1 MAKMYI
7 MGKYSEKAFLGFLK
21 DPTTDRK
28 AAVEK
33 LTSAAGGKM
42 LSMDIVRGPYDFIVV
57 AEMANFETFAAVKL
71 AVESTG
77 AVREL
82 VALEAMDLTG
92 AAKGYLNP
100 VKNRSNLKIVTKAT
114 LFLRIICF
122 NIKLIFL
129 YLCKLNLRLQII

>member
-57 AEMANFETFAAVKL
+57 AEMENFETFAAIKL

-82 VALEAMDLTG
+82 VALEAMDLTS
-92 AAKGYLNP
+92 AAK
-100 VKNRSNLKIVTKAT
+100 KAGELT
-114 LFLRIICF
+114 G
-122 NIKLIFL
+122 NYKAPG
-129 YLCKLNLRLQII
+129 Q

>member
-42 LSMDIVRGPYDFIVV
+42 LSIDIVRGLYDFIVV
-57 AEMANFETFAAVKL
+57 AEMANFATFAAVKL

-92 AAKGYLNP
+92 AAK
-100 VKNRSNLKIVTKAT
+100 KAGELT
-114 LFLRIICF
+114 G
-122 NIKLIFL
+122 NYKAPG
-129 YLCKLNLRLQII
+129 Q

>member
-57 AEMANFETFAAVKL
+57 AEMANFETTNDIRGGEPQLILSSSFRYL
-71 AVESTG
+71 
-77 AVREL
+77 VRCL
-82 VALEAMDLTG
+82 
-92 AAKGYLNP
+92 
-100 VKNRSNLKIVTKAT
+100 
-114 LFLRIICF
+114 
-122 NIKLIFL
+122 
-129 YLCKLNLRLQII
+129 

>member
-57 AEMANFETFAAVKL
+57 AEMENFEAFAAVKL

-77 AVREL
+77 SVREL
-82 VALEAMDLTG
+82 VALEAMDLTS
-92 AAKGYLNP
+92 AAK
-100 VKNRSNLKIVTKAT
+100 KAGELT
-114 LFLRIICF
+114 G
-122 NIKLIFL
+122 NYKAPG
-129 YLCKLNLRLQII
+129 Q

>member
-57 AEMANFETFAAVKL
+57 AEMANFETFALSSSYVSL
-71 AVESTG
+71 
-77 AVREL
+77 
-82 VALEAMDLTG
+82 
-92 AAKGYLNP
+92 
-100 VKNRSNLKIVTKAT
+100 
-114 LFLRIICF
+114 LFLPVIGLSYMSAVLFPFPWSIWMS
-122 NIKLIFL
+122 KAL
-129 YLCKLNLRLQII
+129 

>member
-21 DPTTDRK
+21 DPMTDRK

-57 AEMANFETFAAVKL
+57 AEMENFETFAAIKL

-82 VALEAMDLTG
+82 VALEAMDLTS
-92 AAKGYLNP
+92 AAK
-100 VKNRSNLKIVTKAT
+100 KAGELT
-114 LFLRIICF
+114 G
-122 NIKLIFL
+122 NYKAPG
-129 YLCKLNLRLQII
+129 Q

>member
-57 AEMANFETFAAVKL
+57 AEMANFEVFAAVKL

-82 VALEAMDLTG
+82 VALEAMDLSG
-92 AAKGYLNP
+92 AAK
-100 VKNRSNLKIVTKAT
+100 KASELT
-114 LFLRIICF
+114 G
-122 NIKLIFL
+122 NYKAPG
-129 YLCKLNLRLQII
+129 Q

>member
-1 MAKMYI
+1 MAKRYI
-7 MGKYSEKAFLGFLK
+7 MGKYSEKAFLGLLK
-21 DPTTDRK
+21 DTTTDRK

-42 LSMDIVRGPYDFIVV
+42 LSMDIVRGPYDFIVI
-57 AEMANFETFAAVKL
+57 AEMENFEAFAAVKL

-92 AAKGYLNP
+92 AAK
-100 VKNRSNLKIVTKAT
+100 KAGELT
-114 LFLRIICF
+114 G
-122 NIKLIFL
+122 NYKAPG
-129 YLCKLNLRLQII
+129 Q